1 MTPSGTNTKNRR
13 FKNRHLE
20 LFDIVD
26 RFESSP
32 YSKHARD
39 ARAVIERVR
48 DEGAAFW
55 EEGSSQLKRWR
66 DYCNVLWT
74 FIHTSLGERRHLKKQ
89 DVAEALRG
97 FFQEFEHSTHGMY
110 EMLYGTS
117 DDPENDPRIKQ
128 VLDWFPLIFRCSTYA
143 ITSFWLD
150 DKTEE
155 ILTEISINLATR
167 ESSQKTTILKEMKVP
182 KKHRRAARNL

>member
-1 MTPSGTNTKNRR
+1 MSDAKTRSRR

-20 LFDIVD
+20 LFDLVG

-32 YSKHARD
+32 TSGHARD

-48 DEGAAFW
+48 DEGSAFW
-55 EEGSSQLKRWR
+55 HEGSSQLKRWR
-66 DYCNVLWT
+66 DYCNVLWS
-74 FIHTSLGERRHLKKQ
+74 FVHTSLGERRHIKKQ
-89 DVAEALRG
+89 DVAETLRE
-97 FFQEFEHSTHGMY
+97 FFQEYEHSAHGMF

-117 DDPENDPRIKQ
+117 ADPEKDPRIKQ
-128 VLDWFPLIFRCSTYA
+128 VLEWFPMIFRCSTYA

-155 ILTEISINLATR
+155 ILTEISINLTTGV
-167 ESSQKTTILKEMKVP
+167 SSEKTTRLKEMKVP
-182 KKHRRAARNL
+182 KKYRHASRPL

>member
-1 MTPSGTNTKNRR
+1 MTTSGTNTKNRR

-20 LFDIVD
+20 LLDIVD

-32 YSKHARD
+32 ASRHARD
-39 ARAVIERVR
+39 ARGVIERVR
-48 DEGAAFW
+48 DEGSAFW

-89 DVAEALRG
+89 DVAEALRE

-128 VLDWFPLIFRCSTYA
+128 VLDWFPLIFRCATYA

-155 ILTEISINLATR
+155 ILTEISINLAT
-167 ESSQKTTILKEMKVP
+167 SSCST
-182 KKHRRAARNL
+182 